1 MNIHLQRQIKIKIKK
16 IQEKPITQ
24 TPTCNITLK
33 ILHWTFSMW
42 HQANNVKYEHSHPFE
57 PTWTAYIKHT
67 EIFLFFLR
75 IEIILKS
82 PFRFWMTPNH
92 SRQKIS
98 VPLNCFKSNIVW
110 LRNLPFVAKCTFCA
124 PLTKL
129 PWKCANSMEFL
140 LILDVARKAETI
152 FKESFQEFNKAFE
165 ILLQWKMHLKEK
177 HHRNE
182 AFLMFNLKW
191 NFKNNLFGPFQMI
204 LVFFK
209 FSKYICNNRAE
220 SGQLCN
226 SCWFP

>member
-1 MNIHLQRQIKIKIKK
+1 
-16 IQEKPITQ
+16 
-24 TPTCNITLK
+24 
-33 ILHWTFSMW
+33 MW

-57 PTWTAYIKHT
+57 PTWTAHIKHT
-67 EIFLFFLR
+67 EIFLFVLR

-98 VPLNCFKSNIVW
+98 VPLNCFKGNNVW

-129 PWKCANSMEFL
+129 PWNVQIQWNSYWCWMLQEQ
-140 LILDVARKAETI
+140 RKL
-152 FKESFQEFNKAFE
+152 FSKKV
-165 ILLQWKMHLKEK
+165 
-177 HHRNE
+177 
-182 AFLMFNLKW
+182 
-191 NFKNNLFGPFQMI
+191 FKNSTKRLKSCFNEKCIWKRNIIAMKHFWCSIWNESSRIISLGHFRW
-204 LVFFK
+204 FK
-209 FSKYICNNRAE
+209 VSKYICNNRAE